1 MKKPHNAN
9 VISWV
14 FPTPAADFLQRHS
27 QEDVDTWRKLLTRVI
42 DAASANGWNKAE
54 VARRAGIKDGT
65 FSQFSNGNYPG
76 VLANINE
83 QVSNWLEALEESAS
97 IAASIPVSP
106 NFVKTY
112 VGADVYNVLLFTQ
125 MTAGFTA
132 ITLPSGTGKT
142 TTARHFCNT
151 RPHAWLAT
159 ISPNTKTVHGMLVE
173 IAAELDVQEHNP
185 ARLARAIGRKLQR
198 IGDGTLLVIDE
209 AQNLVPEAINQI
221 RHFVDI
227 NKCGVTLLGNEDTAI
242 SFVKDKGSVASR
254 AQVATRFDRRLKRER
269 DPVHDASILIQAW
282 NIIEQDCV
290 NFLHNIATKPGALR
304 NIDRTIKAAMMAA
317 LGSGEDLSLNY
328 LVAAWRN
335 RDMGDIS

>member
-1 MKKPHNAN
+1 MIKSKNTIP
-9 VISWV
+9 SWT
-14 FPTPAADFLQRHS
+14 FPTPAPEFLQRHS
-27 QEDVDTWRKLLTRVI
+27 QDEIEQWRKLLTRVI
-42 DAASANGWNKAE
+42 DAANANSWTKAE

-65 FSQFSNGNYPG
+65 FSQWSNGNYPG
-76 VLANINE
+76 VLGNISD
-83 QVSNWLEALEESAS
+83 QVSSWLDALEESAS

-106 NFVKTY
+106 PFVKTY

-132 ITLPSGTGKT
+132 ITLPSGSGKT
-142 TTARHFCNT
+142 TTGRHFCDT

-173 IAAELDVQEHNP
+173 IAAELEIQEHNP
-185 ARLARAIGRKLQR
+185 TRLVRAIGRKLER

-209 AQNLVPEAINQI
+209 AQNLVPEAVNQI

-227 NKCGVTLLGNEDTAI
+227 HKCGVTLLGNEDTAV
-242 SFVKDKGSVASR
+242 SFIKDKGSVASR

-269 DPVHDASILIQAW
+269 DPVHDAAALINAW
-282 NIIEQDCV
+282 RVTDEDCV
-290 NFLHNIATKPGALR
+290 KFLHNIATKPGALR

-317 LGSGEDLSLNY
+317 LGNGEELSLSY

-335 RDMGDIS
+335 RDMGDIA

>member
-1 MKKPHNAN
+1 MFKPKNTTP
-9 VISWV
+9 SWT
-14 FPTPAADFLQRHS
+14 FPTPAAEFTLRHS
-27 QEDVDTWRKLLTRVI
+27 ADDVDQWRKLLNRVI
-42 DAASANGWNKAE
+42 DAANANSWNKAE

-65 FSQFSNGNYPG
+65 FSQWSNGNYPG
-76 VLANINE
+76 VLGNINE

-106 NFVKTY
+106 PFVKTY
-112 VGADVYNVLLFTQ
+112 VGADIYNVLLFTQ
-125 MTAGFTA
+125 MTSGFTA
-132 ITLPSGTGKT
+132 VTLPSGSGKT
-142 TTARHFCNT
+142 TTARHFCDT

-173 IAAELDVQEHNP
+173 LAAELDVQEHNP
-185 ARLARAIGRKLQR
+185 TRLARAIGRKLQR

-209 AQNLVPEAINQI
+209 AQNLVPDAVNQI

-227 NKCGVTLLGNEDTAI
+227 HKCGVALLGNEDTAV
-242 SFVKDKGSVASR
+242 SFIKDKGSVASR
-254 AQVATRFDRRLKRER
+254 AQVATRFDRRLKNER
-269 DPVHDASILIQAW
+269 DPVHDAVMLINAW
-282 NIIEQDCV
+282 KVTDEDCV
-290 NFLHNIATKPGALR
+290 TFLRNIATKPGALR

-317 LGSGEDLSLNY
+317 LGNGEDLSLNY

>member
-1 MKKPHNAN
+1 MMKAKSTIP
-9 VISWV
+9 SWT
-14 FPTPAADFLQRHS
+14 FPTPGSDFVQKHPHD
-27 QEDVDTWRKLLTRVI
+27 DVELWRKLLNRVI
-42 DAASANGWNKAE
+42 DVASANSWNKAE

-65 FSQFSNGNYPG
+65 FSQWTNGNYPG
-76 VLANINE
+76 VLANIND

-106 NFVKTY
+106 TFVKTN
-112 VGADVYNVLLFTQ
+112 VGADVYNVLMFTQ

-132 ITLPSGTGKT
+132 VTLPSGSGKT
-142 TTARHFCNT
+142 TAARHFCNT

-173 IAAELDVQEHNP
+173 LAAELEIQEHNP
-185 ARLARAIGRKLQR
+185 TRLARAIGRRLQR

-209 AQNLVPEAINQI
+209 AQNLVPDAINQI

-227 NKCGVTLLGNEDTAI
+227 NNCGVTLLGNEDTAV
-242 SFVKDKGSVASR
+242 SFLKDKGSVASR
-254 AQVATRFDRRLKRER
+254 AQVATRFDKRLKRER
-269 DPVHDASILIQAW
+269 DPAHDAKLLIEAW
-282 NIIEQDCV
+282 KVEDADCV
-290 NFLHNIATKPGALR
+290 KFLMNIATKPGALR
-304 NIDRTIKAAMMAA
+304 NIDRTIKAALMAS
-317 LGSGEDLSLNY
+317 LGNGDDLSMNY

>member
-1 MKKPHNAN
+1 MIKPKST
-9 VISWV
+9 IQPWS
-14 FPTPAADFLQRHS
+14 FPTVAADFAQRHPAD
-27 QEDVDTWRKLLTRVI
+27 DVELWRKLLTRVM
-42 DAASANGWNKAE
+42 DAAQANGWNKAE
-54 VARRAGIKDGT
+54 VGRRAGIKEGT
-65 FSQFSNGNYPG
+65 FSQWSNGNYPG
-76 VLANINE
+76 TLANINE

-106 NFVKTY
+106 MFVKTN
-112 VGADVYNVLLFTQ
+112 VGQDIFNVLMFTQ

-132 ITLPSGTGKT
+132 VTLPSGSGKT

-173 IAAELDVQEHNP
+173 LAAELDIQEHNP
-185 ARLARAIGRKLQR
+185 TRLARAIGRRLQR

-209 AQNLVPEAINQI
+209 AQNLVPDAVNQI

-227 NKCGVTLLGNEDTAI
+227 YKCGVALLGNEDTAV
-242 SFVKDKGSVASR
+242 SFIKDKGSVASR
-254 AQVATRFDRRLKRER
+254 AQVATRFDRRLKREK
-269 DPVHDASILIQAW
+269 DPVQDAAMLIRAW
-282 NIIEQDCV
+282 HIEDKDCV
-290 NFLHNIATKPGALR
+290 TFLHGIATKPGALR

-317 LGSGEDLSLNY
+317 LGNGEELNMNY

-335 RDMGDIS
+335 RDMGDIL

>member
-1 MKKPHNAN
+1 MIKAKSTTP
-9 VISWV
+9 SWT
-14 FPTPAADFLQRHS
+14 FPTPAPDFLQRHS
-27 QEDVDTWRKLLTRVI
+27 QDEIEQWRKLLTRVI
-42 DAASANGWNKAE
+42 DAANANGWTKAE
-54 VARRAGIKDGT
+54 VARRANIKDGT
-65 FSQFSNGNYPG
+65 FSQWSNGNYPG
-76 VLANINE
+76 VLGNISE
-83 QVSNWLEALEESAS
+83 QVGNWLEALEESAS

-106 NFVKTY
+106 PFVKTY

-132 ITLPSGTGKT
+132 VTLPSGSGKT
-142 TTARHFCNT
+142 TTARHFCDT

-173 IAAELDVQEHNP
+173 LAAELDIQEHNP
-185 ARLARAIGRKLQR
+185 TRLVRAIGRKLQR

-209 AQNLVPEAINQI
+209 AQNLVPDAVNQI

-227 NKCGVTLLGNEDTAI
+227 HKCGVALLGNEDTAV
-242 SFVKDKGSVASR
+242 SFIKDKGSVASR

-269 DPVHDASILIQAW
+269 DPVHDAAVLINAW
-282 NIIEQDCV
+282 KIDDDDCV
-290 NFLHNIATKPGALR
+290 KFLHNIATKPGALR

-317 LGSGEDLSLNY
+317 LGNGEDLSLNY

-335 RDMGDIS
+335 RDMGDIA